1 MVVFPNAKINLGL
14 DIISKREDGYHNISS
29 CFYPIPLADI
39 LEVLPSTH
47 LSFTSSGIEIPGEG
61 NLCIKA
67 FELIKDDF
75 NIEPVNIHLHKIV
88 PIGAGLGGGSS
99 DASFTLK
106 CLNEIYTLNLSNIQL
121 EAYAAQ
127 LGSDCPFFI
136 DNKPVVAT
144 DTGTQFKTASVDL
157 GGKYL
162 IVLNPGIHISTAEAY
177 SGVKPQQPEL
187 HIEEIISK
195 PLDQWQGKLKND
207 FENSVLI
214 KYPEI
219 GRIKEALSAC
229 GASYTSMTGS
239 GSSVYGI
246 FEKETKI
253 PANLK
258 NFICWQGFL

>member
-47 LSFTSSGIEIPGEG
+47 FSFTSSGIEIPGEG

-67 FELIKDDF
+67 FELIKADF
-75 NIEPVNIHLHKIV
+75 NIEPVDIHLHKII

-106 CLNEIYTLNLSNIQL
+106 CLNEIYTLNLSNTHL

-136 DNKPVVAT
+136 DNKPVIA
-144 DTGTQFKTASVDL
+144 TGTGTDFKPASVDL
-157 GGKYL
+157 IGKYL

-177 SGVKPQQPEL
+177 SGVNPQTPEL
-187 HIEEIISK
+187 PIEEIISEPVK
-195 PLDQWQGKLKND
+195 KWQGKLKND

-219 GRIKEALSAC
+219 GRIKEALIAC

-246 FEKETKI
+246 CEKETKI